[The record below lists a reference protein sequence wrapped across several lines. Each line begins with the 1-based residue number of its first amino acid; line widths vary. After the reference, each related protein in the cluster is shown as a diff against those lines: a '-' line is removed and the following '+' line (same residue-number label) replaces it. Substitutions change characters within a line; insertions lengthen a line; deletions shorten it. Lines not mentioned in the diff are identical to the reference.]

1 MVSSVDQAGVLTSRE
16 LFRGVLSEENV
27 KLPLSAGGVQASRLA
42 ASADGSFIFASGADV
57 YRLRCSVTRKRA
69 RSEDGEEDGG
79 GRGTDGGAV
88 SRAIADEYLVPAAL
102 GQISAERLVIHC
114 AHRAEVESVAADGWR
129 VGSVDAYGRCIIT
142 CSEGTQDGGVNEQS
156 LSCIEKTR
164 SYTLAPVS
172 LSDGD
177 GGWCGVSLRR
187 NDSSCAVVVRQMYR
201 DVSIFD
207 IDTAVRRMHTIAG
220 PQAVT
225 FCGGGGDVIGVAERK
240 ELSLFDGRVG
250 ENDGCIGRK
259 NLGHGRLLCVDGSED
274 GLVIGAGGTDRVL
287 HIFDVRMMKVRERW
301 SGCVK
306 YEMGGCVLSRE
317 MEGMAYVCSVDNE
330 VACGA
335 WSAEMA
341 AQVVRQGGGR
351 RCAMISGANT
361 KSARRAFG
369 FRGDVRLTGIARRN
383 VHGEE
388 VGAMSECGAFYLLR
402 GKA

>member
-1 MVSSVDQAGVLTSRE
+1 MVSSVEQAAVLTNRQ
-16 LFRGVLSEENV
+16 LFRGVLCERTV
-27 KLPLSAGGVQASRLA
+27 KLPLSAAGVQASRLA
-42 ASADGSFIFASGADV
+42 AGADGSFIFATGPDV
-57 YRLRCSVTRKRA
+57 YKLKCSPTRKRA
-69 RSEDGEEDGG
+69 RSEEDDGG
-79 GRGTDGGAV
+79 SAGGKDAPAV
-88 SRAIADEYLVPAAL
+88 SRAIADDYLVPAPF
-102 GQISAERLVIHC
+102 GEISAERFVIHC
-114 AHRAEVESVAADGWR
+114 AHRAQVESVAADEWR
-129 VGSVDAYGRCIIT
+129 VASVDAYGRCIIT
-142 CSEGTQDGGVNEQS
+142 CTEQIHGGEHARS
-156 LSCIEKTR
+156 DACIEKTR

-187 NDSSCAVVVRQMYR
+187 NDSTTAVVARQMYR

-207 IDTAVRRMHTIAG
+207 IDTAVRRMHTIAA

-225 FCGGGGDVIGVAERK
+225 VCGEGDVIGIAERK

-250 ENDGCIGRK
+250 ENDGCTGRK
-259 NLGHGRLLCVDGSED
+259 NLGHGRLLCLDSSDD
-274 GLVIGAGGTDRVL
+274 GLVVAAGGMDRVL
-287 HIFDVRMMKVRERW
+287 HVFDVRMMKVRERW
-301 SGCVK
+301 SGCLK

-335 WSAEMA
+335 WSSEMA
-341 AQVVRQGGGR
+341 AQVVRHVGTSKSV
-351 RCAMISGANT
+351 MISGANT

-388 VGAMSECGAFYLLR
+388 VGVMSESGAFYLLR
-402 GKA
+402 TRLE